1 MMTND
6 GYMKTGRRWRSR
18 VVIFRCEDD
27 TYDRILALIQQSA
40 NCQVVFTKSSDLKII
55 IKEVGF

>member
-1 MMTND
+1 
-6 GYMKTGRRWRSR
+6 